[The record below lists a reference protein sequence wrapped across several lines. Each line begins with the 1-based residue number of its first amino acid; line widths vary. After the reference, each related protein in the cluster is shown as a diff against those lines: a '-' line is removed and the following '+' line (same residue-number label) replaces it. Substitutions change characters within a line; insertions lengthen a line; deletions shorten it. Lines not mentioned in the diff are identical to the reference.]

1 MGKTLTRRDRRSL
14 TCALAAKLQTPVQDC
29 SRKTR
34 RALSI
39 ATAAFRIL
47 ALERPLGK
55 GCSSARHARECTQLR
70 NKIGLWAKGNDFAF
84 SVRIDDLANCG
95 HYLCFCP
102 GAPGQR
108 CWKGYWPEWCAKL
121 HERSRAGITGAAA
134 GQANMHQ
141 TCHKQAPKPFSY
153 AGITCLSGRSGGLA
167 NSVRSAPVA
176 RNQSLSLSIVLVVRA
191 GFCASARKHAP
202 LHAPLWRSSETERE
216 TQKVISWTIVALMH
230 YNVMHED

>member
-84 SVRIDDLANCG
+84 SVRIDDLA
-95 HYLCFCP
+95 
-102 GAPGQR
+102 
-108 CWKGYWPEWCAKL
+108 
-121 HERSRAGITGAAA
+121 IAA
-134 GQANMHQ
+134 
-141 TCHKQAPKPFSY
+141 
-153 AGITCLSGRSGGLA
+153 ITCA
-167 NSVRSAPVA
+167 SAPV
-176 RNQSLSLSIVLVVRA
+176 RLPNDLGRGIGPNGTQVA
-191 GFCASARKHAP
+191 GALGGRDYQPCGRPGKHAP
-202 LHAPLWRSSETERE
+202 NMPQAGTETLMGAKER
-216 TQKVISWTIVALMH
+216 QPVATAA
-230 YNVMHED
+230 

>member
-1 MGKTLTRRDRRSL
+1 MYSRTAAIVFSGCCLMGKTLTRRDRRSL

-39 ATAAFRIL
+39 ATAAFGIL

-102 GAPGQR
+102 GAPAQR
-108 CWKGYWPEWCAKL
+108 CWKGYWPEWCASCTSARGPGL
-121 HERSRAGITGAAA
+121 PALQQVR
-134 GQANMHQ
+134 Q
-141 TCHKQAPKPFSY
+141 TC
-153 AGITCLSGRSGGLA
+153 T
-167 NSVRSAPVA
+167 
-176 RNQSLSLSIVLVVRA
+176 
-191 GFCASARKHAP
+191 KHATSRHRNP
-202 LHAPLWRSSETERE
+202 FLTRGLHA
-216 TQKVISWTIVALMH
+216 
-230 YNVMHED
+230 